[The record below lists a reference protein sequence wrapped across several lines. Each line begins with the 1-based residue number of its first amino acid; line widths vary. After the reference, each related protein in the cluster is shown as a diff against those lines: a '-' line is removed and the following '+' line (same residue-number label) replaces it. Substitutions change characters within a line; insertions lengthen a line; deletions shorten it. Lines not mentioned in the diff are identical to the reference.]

1 MKTIKEYL
9 DSLDLEASFKTN
21 KTSYLGKIE
30 KFCNKNKNKLS
41 NLPSTGQLEQMKL
54 KKEPEELIGY
64 ILKQSEKSTNKKWR
78 TSVKYVDQNQ
88 KDIMFY
94 EFLIKKI
101 FDLSESE
108 KDKDTEKFKL
118 KVKYFIE
125 YLVDYIK
132 MNRR

>member
-1 MKTIKEYL
+1 M
-9 DSLDLEASFKTN
+9 SS
-21 KTSYLGKIE
+21 
-30 KFCNKNKNKLS
+30 
-41 NLPSTGQLEQMKL
+41 LPSTGQLEQMKL

-64 ILKQSEKSTNKKWR
+64 IIKQSEKSTNKKWR
-78 TSVKYVDQNQ
+78 TSVKHVDQNQ

>member
-9 DSLDLEASFKTN
+9 DSLDLEGSLKLYT
-21 KTSYLGKIE
+21 TSYFDE
-30 KFCNKNKNKLS
+30 MEEFCNRNKNKLS

-64 ILKQSEKSTNKKWR
+64 IIKQSEKSTNKKWR

-108 KDKDTEKFKL
+108 KDKDTEKSKL